1 MKLTSD
7 IEENGY
13 NMSNVLVMH
22 PDDRST
28 DMLKAVYEGKGFDVI
43 TDGSI
48 SQDELIKAIEEHDTI
63 IMLGHGT
70 PYGLLAV
77 DKNIGFIGYL
87 IHDGHADLLKTKK
100 TYSMWC
106 HSDAYFERH
115 GMKGFHSGM
124 IISEEMEALMY
135 GIEGYSDKDIAESL
149 MPLMYAMHDT
159 LEMEDL
165 MQMKRII
172 LERYNSDDPITWFN
186 RRNIIVL

>member
-1 MKLTSD
+1 
-7 IEENGY
+7 
-13 NMSNVLVMH
+13 MSNVLVIH

-28 DMLKAVYEGKGFDVI
+28 DMLKAVYEGKGYDVI
-43 TDGSI
+43 NDGSI
-48 SQDELIKAIEEHDTI
+48 SQEDLIKAIEEHDTI

-70 PYGLLAV
+70 PDGLLAG
-77 DKNIGFIGYL
+77 DKKLGFIGYL

-106 HSDAYFERH
+106 YSDEYFERH

-124 IISEEMEALMY
+124 IISEEIEALMN
-135 GIEGYSDKDIAESL
+135 GIVGYSDEDIAESL

-165 MQMKRII
+165 EEMKRVI
-172 LERYNSDDPITWFN
+172 LERYNADDPVTAFN
-186 RRNIIVL
+186 RENILIL

>member
-1 MKLTSD
+1 
-7 IEENGY
+7 
-13 NMSNVLVMH
+13 MSKVLVIH

-43 TDGSI
+43 TDGCI
-48 SQDELIKAIEEHDTI
+48 SQDALIKAIEEHDTI

-135 GIEGYSDKDIAESL
+135 GIEGYSDEDIAESL

-165 MQMKRII
+165 MEMKRII

-186 RRNIIVL
+186 RRNIIIL

>member
-1 MKLTSD
+1 
-7 IEENGY
+7 
-13 NMSNVLVMH
+13 MSNVLVIH

-28 DMLKAVYEGKGFDVI
+28 DMLKAVYEGKGYDVI
-43 TDGSI
+43 NDGCI
-48 SQDELIKAIEEHDTI
+48 SQEDLVKAIEEHDTI

-77 DKNIGFIGYL
+77 DEKLGFIGYL
-87 IHDGHADLLKTKK
+87 IDDRHAELLKTKK

-106 HSDAYFERH
+106 HSDMYFRRH

-124 IISEEMEALMY
+124 IISEASEADMF
-135 GIEGYSDKDIAESL
+135 GIRGYTDKDVADSM

-165 MQMKRII
+165 EKMREII
-172 LERYNSDDPITWFN
+172 LERYNSPDPITTFN
-186 RRNIIVL
+186 RMNIIIL

>member
-1 MKLTSD
+1 
-7 IEENGY
+7 
-13 NMSNVLVMH
+13 MSNVLVIH

-48 SQDELIKAIEEHDTI
+48 SQGELIKAIEEHDTI

-159 LEMEDL
+159 LEMDDFME
-165 MQMKRII
+165 MKRII

-186 RRNIIVL
+186 RRNIIIL